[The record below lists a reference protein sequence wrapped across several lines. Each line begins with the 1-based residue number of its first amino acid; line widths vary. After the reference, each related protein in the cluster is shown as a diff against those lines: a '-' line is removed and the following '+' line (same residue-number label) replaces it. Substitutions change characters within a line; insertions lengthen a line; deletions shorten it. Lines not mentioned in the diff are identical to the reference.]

1 MDDWSSLRQ
10 RAWERVFRDKEI
22 GYLDPDIFPL
32 LEAFRTRENA
42 FTQSSCSG
50 RITIIDS
57 IFPWSRKHSSVI
69 YKNHLETSVDE
80 FKEIL
85 AQRQAWRLWLV
96 VQGPIVHVYAKDESE
111 AWEILRIARSV
122 GYKHSAI
129 LTKNYKGTL
138 VELRTGIKMVH
149 LLRENQ
155 DQIIHD
161 EELKRIVGI
170 SLEVLKEGKKKM
182 EELRLAILS
191 NGNDPVELREN
202 SEGKPEVHDVGGK
215 LP

>member
-1 MDDWSSLRQ
+1 MDEWSSLRQ
-10 RAWERVFRDKEI
+10 KAWERIFRDKEI

-32 LEAFRTRENA
+32 LEAFRKRENA

-57 IFPWSRKHSSVI
+57 VFPWSRKHSSVI
-69 YKNHLETSVDE
+69 YKNHLGTTVDE

-85 AQRQAWRLWLV
+85 AQNQAWRLWLV
-96 VQGPIVHVYAKDESE
+96 VQGPIVHVYTRDENE

-129 LTKNYKGTL
+129 LTENYKGTL

-155 DQIIHD
+155 SDVIND
-161 EELKRIVGI
+161 EDLERIVRV
-170 SLEVLKEGKKKM
+170 SLDVLKEGKRKM
-182 EELRLAILS
+182 DELRQAILS
-191 NGNDPVELREN
+191 DGDDSVKLRKD
-202 SEGKPEVHDVGGK
+202 SEGKPEVHDIGGK